1 MEQIKLID
9 AGVFLFKRKKS
20 IIAIAV
26 AVAILMVI
34 FCCFTGPNK
43 EEALTLKL
51 TADPSLDTFI
61 SQNTDN
67 STLILSGE
75 EIYPFDDKVTEY
87 VEKIKLSK
95 KQSGRVNPYLSHNRL
110 SVENIQ
116 SSLSE
121 GRFIEFLKEKGVDA
135 KIEVSVS
142 ASDVKINIEYDSGKK
157 GDTYSNDVIG
167 YVSEYLST
175 VMDEYVKD
183 VLDTHKKLIVE
194 DEKLINQLITEYNEA
209 TKTAGT
215 DPLALEKCRAL
226 LSSYAQ
232 VAYNYDVSNTVVML
246 SNQLLAIDI
255 SHNVELIDFDMHDS
269 TSFGV
274 ITVFSVFGLLVGL
287 ICGCFAIYVIS
298 LCGQVF
304 KKVQAKN
311 ENKNEK
317 EEI

>member
-1 MEQIKLID
+1 MERFKLVD
-9 AGVFLFKRKKS
+9 TGVFLFKRKKS
-20 IIAIAV
+20 VIAIAV
-26 AVAILMVI
+26 VVAILMVI
-34 FCCFTGPNK
+34 LCCFTGPNK
-43 EEALTLKL
+43 EEVVTLKL

-67 STLILSGE
+67 STVILSGT

-110 SVENIQ
+110 SVENVQ

-121 GRFIEFLKEKGVDA
+121 GRFIDYLNLKGVDA

-142 ASDVKINIEYDSGKK
+142 ASDVKIEIQYDSGKK
-157 GDTYSNDVIG
+157 GEPYSNEVAG
-167 YVSEYLST
+167 YVSEYLSI
-175 VMDEYVKD
+175 VMEDYIND
-183 VLDTHKKLIVE
+183 VLDTHKKLIAE
-194 DEKLINQLITEYNEA
+194 DQKLINELITQYNEA
-209 TKTAGT
+209 ANTAGT
-215 DPLALEKCRAL
+215 DPAALERCRAL

-246 SNQLLAIDI
+246 SNQLLAIDV

-274 ITVFSVFGLLVGL
+274 LSVFSVF
-287 ICGCFAIYVIS
+287 
-298 LCGQVF
+298 
-304 KKVQAKN
+304 
-311 ENKNEK
+311 
-317 EEI
+317 